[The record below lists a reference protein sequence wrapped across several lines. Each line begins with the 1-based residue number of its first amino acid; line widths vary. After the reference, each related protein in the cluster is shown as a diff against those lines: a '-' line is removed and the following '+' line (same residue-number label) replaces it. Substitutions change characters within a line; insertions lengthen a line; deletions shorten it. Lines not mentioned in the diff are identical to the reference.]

1 MKKKIVGVVSVGRS
15 DAGIYQ
21 SVLSNIQ
28 NSKLLDLRLYVT
40 GGHLASEF
48 GNTWQDFE
56 KTGIP
61 IYRKIVST
69 LASDTPEA
77 ISKSIAL
84 TTLGFAESFA
94 DSTPDCL
101 LILGDRYEMM
111 GAALAAMPFVLP
123 IGHIHGGETTEGAI
137 DEAIRH
143 SLTKL
148 SHVHFATTEAYGNR
162 IIQLGE
168 EPWRVHVVGAPALDT
183 ILNSERLCDDIS
195 FDTNK
200 PFILCTYHPV
210 TLEYKETAQ
219 EFQKILNSLQSIG
232 LPVIFTYPNTD
243 TNGRLIIKMI
253 KEFLISNKTS
263 LAFDHLGIK
272 RYSTLMHKAS
282 VVVGNSSSG
291 IIEAGSFPT
300 PVVNI
305 GDRQKGR
312 ICGKN
317 VISTACVENDI
328 VISIRKALS
337 LDFKNAIKEM
347 ENPYGDGNAAV
358 KIVEVLENLII
369 DQRLTMKKFHDLNIK
384 KGH

>member
-1 MKKKIVGVVSVGRS
+1 MRRKNIGVVSVGRS

-21 SVLSNIQ
+21 SVLSHIQ
-28 NSKLLDLRLYVT
+28 NSDLLDLQLYVT
-40 GGHLASEF
+40 GGHLAPEF

-69 LASDTPEA
+69 LASDSPEA
-77 ISKSIAL
+77 ISKSLAL

-94 DSTPDCL
+94 DSAPDCL
-101 LILGDRYEMM
+101 VILGDRFEMM

-123 IGHIHGGETTEGAI
+123 IAHIHGGETTEGAI

-143 SLTKL
+143 SLSKL
-148 SHVHFATTEAYGNR
+148 SHIHFATTEKHANR

-183 ILNSERLCDDIS
+183 ILNNELSCNDVS
-195 FDTNK
+195 FDTDK

-210 TLEYKETAQ
+210 TLNFKDTALD
-219 EFQKILNSLQSIG
+219 FQKVLNALHLAR
-232 LPVIFTYPNTD
+232 LPVIFTYPNSD
-243 TNGRLIIKMI
+243 TNGRVIIKMI
-253 KEFLISNKTS
+253 EEFLITHKTS
-263 LAFDHLGIK
+263 MAFDHLGIE
-272 RYSTLMHKAS
+272 RYSMLMRKAS

-312 ICGKN
+312 VCGEN
-317 VISTACVENDI
+317 VISTACVESNI
-328 VISIRKALS
+328 VLSIKKALTS
-337 LDFKNAIKEM
+337 DFKIEIKDM
-347 ENPYGDGNAAV
+347 ENPYGVGNAAP
-358 KIVEVLENLII
+358 KIVEILENLVI
-369 DQRLTMKKFHDLNIK
+369 DQRLTMKTFYDLNL
-384 KGH
+384 

>member
-1 MKKKIVGVVSVGRS
+1 MRRKNIGVVSVGRS

-21 SVLSNIQ
+21 SVLSQVQ
-28 NSKLLDLRLYVT
+28 NSDLLNLQLYVT
-40 GGHLASEF
+40 GGHLAPEF
-48 GNTWQDFE
+48 GNTWQDFK

-69 LASDTPEA
+69 LASDSPEA
-77 ISKSIAL
+77 ISKSLAL

-94 DSTPDCL
+94 ESAPDCL
-101 LILGDRYEMM
+101 VILGDRFEMM

-123 IGHIHGGETTEGAI
+123 IAHIHGGETTEGAI

-143 SLTKL
+143 SLSKL
-148 SHVHFATTEAYGNR
+148 SHIHFATTEKHANR

-183 ILNSERLCDDIS
+183 ILKKERSCNDFS
-195 FDTNK
+195 FDTDK

-210 TLEYKETAQ
+210 TLNFKDTALD
-219 EFQKILNSLQSIG
+219 FQKILNALHLVS
-232 LPVIFTYPNTD
+232 LPVVFTYPNSD
-243 TNGRLIIKMI
+243 TNGRVIIKMI
-253 KEFLISNKTS
+253 EEFLITHKTS
-263 LAFDHLGIK
+263 MAFDHLGIE
-272 RYSTLMHKAS
+272 RYSMLMRKAS

-312 ICGKN
+312 VCGEN
-317 VISTACVENDI
+317 VISTACVESNI
-328 VISIRKALS
+328 VLSIKKALTS
-337 LDFKNAIKEM
+337 DFKIEIKDM
-347 ENPYGDGNAAV
+347 ENPYGVGNAAP
-358 KIVEVLENLII
+358 KIVEILENLVI
-369 DQRLTMKKFHDLNIK
+369 DQRLTMKTFYDLNL
-384 KGH
+384 